1 MAAPLPGVRPL
12 RRPVAR
18 QRLRPPLEGAPA
30 AAARP
35 RRVGLLGGSFNP
47 AHGGH
52 RRISLE
58 ALKRLELD
66 QVWWLVAPQNPLKP
80 KAETAPLE
88 RRLERARAVAA
99 HPRIRV
105 SDLEV
110 RLGTRYS
117 VDTVARLRARFADT
131 RFVWLMGADNLVTLH
146 RWRRWRQLVDLVPIA
161 VFDRDPYSYR
171 ALASVAAHRFET
183 RRRLA
188 DDVAGLV
195 TATPPA
201 WCLLRLR
208 THPAASSDIRAEG
221 RWRPERM
228 TEEV

>member
-1 MAAPLPGVRPL
+1 VIPGVRPL

-18 QRLRPPLEGAPA
+18 QRPGPPEPA
-30 AAARP
+30 APRAARRP
-35 RRVGLLGGSFNP
+35 LRVGLLGGSFNP

-80 KAETAPLE
+80 KRDTAPFA
-88 RRLERARAVAA
+88 ARMAKAAEVAA
-99 HPRIRV
+99 HPAIRV
-105 SDLEV
+105 SDLEA
-110 RLGTRYS
+110 RLGTRYT
-117 VDTVARLRARFADT
+117 VDTLARLAERFAAV
-131 RFVWLMGADNLVTLH
+131 RFVWMMGADNLATLH
-146 RWRRWRQLVDLVPIA
+146 RWRRWRELVERIPIA
-161 VFDRDPYSYR
+161 VFDRDPYVYS
-171 ALASVAAHRFET
+171 ALGSVAAHRFD
-183 RRRLA
+183 RARWRV
-188 DDVAGLV
+188 DDVSGLV

-221 RWRPERM
+221 RWCPERM
-228 TEEV
+228 SEED